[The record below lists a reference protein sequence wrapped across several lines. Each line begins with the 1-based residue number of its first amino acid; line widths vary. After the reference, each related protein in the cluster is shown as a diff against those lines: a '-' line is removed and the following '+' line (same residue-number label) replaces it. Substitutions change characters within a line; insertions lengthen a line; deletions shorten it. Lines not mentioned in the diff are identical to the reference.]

1 MSCDA
6 ETSDGLEDAE
16 EAVGDRALPAGVQW
30 ECRRPCYCLSKQCGM
45 KAESETAYCCCIHS
59 VYSNER
65 EVEGAAVS
73 GCAARDAGQPA
84 AERKPGVGFE
94 VVVE

>member
-1 MSCDA
+1 
-6 ETSDGLEDAE
+6 
-16 EAVGDRALPAGVQW
+16 
-30 ECRRPCYCLSKQCGM
+30 M

-65 EVEGAAVS
+65 EVEGVAVS
-73 GCAARDAGQPA
+73 GCAARDAGQPAAGQPA